1 MAAAVRRLRPQ
12 HRVVHETG
20 IEVPVGVGVDI
31 LLLPTTIA
39 TNSAGSHLRIGMIT
53 RLLQDTTM
61 TIVDL
66 LLCVI
71 GAGVADFLLPIIAKE
86 VEFLPVG
93 GNATEV

>member
-1 MAAAVRRLRPQ
+1 MAAAVRLLRPQ

-20 IEVPVGVGVDI
+20 IEVLEAGVDI

-39 TNSAGSHLRIGMIT
+39 TNSAGSRLRIGMIT

-93 GNATEV
+93 GNATEA